1 MPNGDSIVAYM
12 KKTNKES
19 KSYLAKLLATENIT
33 VEHRKVPTAFF
44 DLKKRLL
51 VVPIWKQEMSND
63 VLDLLLSHEIG
74 HALYTPMKEWQ
85 KAVDVDKIPHSFLN
99 VIEDAR
105 IEKLVKRKYAGLKQT
120 FIRGY
125 RDLIENNFFN
135 TKGRNINDMLLIDRL
150 NMHFK
155 SSYIESDIDF
165 TSAELDIVDRMKK
178 LETFEDVKKLAKELS
193 EYCSKEKEEKDIEQL
208 VQDDDGDIQMQ
219 DEEGEN
225 NEQGEQ
231 EQEEGNN
238 EEDTTTSNVDTDE
251 EEEKQEEQKVEEG
264 ASQPGDAGQQSK
276 SQGEQTTGSEPVS
289 ETDNAWSQQSHQLL
303 DKECKENEYFNPHE
317 FTNLKE
323 YVVDYKKV
331 LQDWQQLYDK
341 EHRMDYE
348 VNALKALQTEYK
360 KFLSQQNKSVN
371 YMVKEF
377 EMKKSAAAYARTKQD
392 KTGIINPLKLHSY
405 KFNDDIFKRIA
416 VTPDGKNHGM
426 MMFID
431 WSGSM
436 NDKLQATIHQTMNL
450 ALFCKKVQIPFEV
463 YAFSNSNSRRKDV
476 KANYQLGDIT
486 IDNRFHLINFVSSR
500 MNTKEFDNAM
510 KILFHTSCLYD
521 RNRWMRWSSRKPVE
535 HNLMHDLPDVP
546 RGYGLSST
554 PLNDTIMAAY
564 KLVPAFVK
572 RYSIDKM
579 NTIFLTDGCSDGNNG
594 KIVDMEDGDQ
604 YAEIISNK
612 FKRGYMMSYDKNAV
626 LVDRKTKRQ
635 YHVDHGW
642 RNPNGLTENLLQ
654 ILKDRTGS
662 KVLGFYISARK
673 RIDNYAMEKYFNHQ
687 VRSKIH
693 AQFRKDKVVTV
704 THSTGYDE
712 IYLLAGG
719 NMQVQDGQ
727 MATPSENAKKGEIK
741 RLFTSTLK
749 GNKQSRV
756 MLNKFIS
763 KVA

>member
-1 MPNGDSIVAYM
+1 
-12 KKTNKES
+12 
-19 KSYLAKLLATENIT
+19 
-33 VEHRKVPTAFF
+33 
-44 DLKKRLL
+44 
-51 VVPIWKQEMSND
+51 
-63 VLDLLLSHEIG
+63 
-74 HALYTPMKEWQ
+74 
-85 KAVDVDKIPHSFLN
+85 
-99 VIEDAR
+99 
-105 IEKLVKRKYAGLKQT
+105 
-120 FIRGY
+120 
-125 RDLIENNFFN
+125 
-135 TKGRNINDMLLIDRL
+135 
-150 NMHFK
+150 
-155 SSYIESDIDF
+155 
-165 TSAELDIVDRMKK
+165 
-178 LETFEDVKKLAKELS
+178 
-193 EYCSKEKEEKDIEQL
+193 
-208 VQDDDGDIQMQ
+208 
-219 DEEGEN
+219 
-225 NEQGEQ
+225 
-231 EQEEGNN
+231 
-238 EEDTTTSNVDTDE
+238 
-251 EEEKQEEQKVEEG
+251 
-264 ASQPGDAGQQSK
+264 
-276 SQGEQTTGSEPVS
+276 
-289 ETDNAWSQQSHQLL
+289 
-303 DKECKENEYFNPHE
+303 
-317 FTNLKE
+317 
-323 YVVDYKKV
+323 
-331 LQDWQQLYDK
+331 
-341 EHRMDYE
+341 MDYE

-436 NDKLQATIHQTMNL
+436 NDKLQATIHQLINL
-450 ALFCKKVQIPFEV
+450 SLFCKKVQIPFEV
-463 YAFSNSNSRRKDV
+463 YAFSNSAARRKDV
-476 KANYQLGDIT
+476 IANYELSDIT

-521 RNRWMRWSSRKPVE
+521 RSRWMRWSSKKPVDA
-535 HNLMHDLPDVP
+535 NFLYDLPDAP

-579 NTIFLTDGCSDGNNG
+579 NTIFLTDGCSDGNNH

-604 YAEIISNK
+604 YAEIISNN
-612 FKRGYMMSYDKNAV
+612 FKRGYMMSYDKNSV

-642 RNPNGLTENLLQ
+642 RCPNGLTENLLQ

-662 KVLGFYISARK
+662 KVLGFYVSARR
-673 RIDNYAMEKYFNHQ
+673 RIDNYAMDKYFDYQ
-687 VRSKIH
+687 MRSKIH

-712 IYLLAGG
+712 IYLLAGD

>member
-1 MPNGDSIVAYM
+1 M
-12 KKTNKES
+12 KKTNKQS
-19 KSYLAKLLATENIT
+19 KSYLARLLATENIT

-44 DLKKRLL
+44 DLKQRLL
-51 VVPIWKQEMSND
+51 VVPIWNQEMSND

-85 KAVDVDKIPHSFLN
+85 NAVDVEKIPHSFLN

-125 RDLIENNFFN
+125 RDLIEKDFFKTKDRDINN
-135 TKGRNINDMLLIDRL
+135 MLLIDRL

-165 TSAELDIVDRMKK
+165 TSAELDIVDRMKN
-178 LETFEDVKKLAKELS
+178 LETFEDVKVLAKELS
-193 EYCSKEKEEKDIEQL
+193 EYCSKEKEEKDIEEL
-208 VQDDDGDIQMQ
+208 VQDDDGDIQMDMNQ
-219 DEEGEN
+219 DDDGEN
-225 NEQGEQ
+225 NEQGEE
-231 EQEEGNN
+231 EQEGNN
-238 EEDTTTSNVDTDE
+238 EEDDSSSNVDTDKN
-251 EEEKQEEQKVEEG
+251 EEKKEEQKVEEG
-264 ASQPGDAGQQSK
+264 ASQPGDSGEQNK
-276 SQGEQTTGSEPVS
+276 SQGEQTKSDGPVS
-289 ETDNAWSQQSHQLL
+289 QTDTAWSQQSQKLL
-303 DKECKENEYFNPHE
+303 DKECKENEYFSPHE

-323 YVVDYKKV
+323 LVVDYKKV
-331 LQDWQQLYDK
+331 LQDFKNHNYK
-341 EHRMDYE
+341 PHRMAVE
-348 VNALKALQTEYK
+348 QIALQNLQVEYK
-360 KFLSQQNKSVN
+360 KFLSSQNKSVN

-377 EMKKSAAAYARTKQD
+377 EMRKSAAAYSRTKQD

-405 KFNDDIFKRIA
+405 KFTDDIFKRIS

-436 NDKLQATIHQTMNL
+436 SDKLRSTIHQTINL

-463 YAFSNSNSRRKDV
+463 YAFSNSSARRKDRTF
-476 KANYQLGDIT
+476 NYQINDIT
-486 IDNRFHLINFVSSR
+486 IDNRFHLINFASSR
-500 MNTKEFDNAM
+500 MNTREFDTAM
-510 KILFHTSCLYD
+510 KNLYQVSCIYNPERWNWRRTTSAE
-521 RNRWMRWSSRKPVE
+521 RSWMY
-535 HNLMHDLPDVP
+535 DLPDVP
-546 RGYGLSST
+546 SGYGLSST
-554 PLNDTIMAAY
+554 PLNDCIMAAY

-594 KIVDMEDGDQ
+594 KIVDMEDGHSH
-604 YAEIISNK
+604 AEIINNK
-612 FKRGYMMSYDKNAV
+612 FKRSFMMSYDKNSV
-626 LVDRKTKRQ
+626 MVDRKTKRQ
-635 YHVDHGW
+635 YHCQDGW
-642 RNPNGLTENLLQ
+642 RNPNGLTEQLLQ
-654 ILKDRTGS
+654 VLKDRTDS

-673 RIDNYAMEKYFNHQ
+673 RIDTYAMDKYFNYDM
-687 VRSKIH
+687 RSKVN
-693 AQFRKDKVVTV
+693 AQFRKDKVITV

-712 IYLLAGG
+712 IYLLAGD

>member
-1 MPNGDSIVAYM
+1 M
-12 KKTNKES
+12 KKTNKQS
-19 KSYLAKLLATENIT
+19 KSYLARLLATENIT

-44 DLKKRLL
+44 DLKQRLL
-51 VVPIWKQEMSND
+51 VVPIWNQEMSND

-105 IEKLVKRKYAGLKQT
+105 IEKLVKRKYAGLSQI

-125 RDLIENNFFN
+125 RDLIEKDFFKTKDRDINN
-135 TKGRNINDMLLIDRL
+135 MLLIDRL

-165 TSAELDIVDRMKK
+165 TSAELDIVDRMKN

-193 EYCSKEKEEKDIEQL
+193 EYCSKEKEEKDIEEL
-208 VQDDDGDIQMQ
+208 VQDDDGDIQIDMNQ
-219 DEEGEN
+219 DDDGEN
-225 NEQGEQ
+225 NEQGEE
-231 EQEEGNN
+231 EQEGNN
-238 EEDTTTSNVDTDE
+238 EEDDSSSNVDTDKN
-251 EEEKQEEQKVEEG
+251 EEKEEEQKVEEG
-264 ASQPGDAGQQSK
+264 ASQPGDSGQQNK
-276 SQGEQTTGSEPVS
+276 SQGEQTKSDEPVS
-289 ETDNAWSQQSHQLL
+289 QTDTAWSQQSQKLL
-303 DKECKENEYFNPHE
+303 DKECKENEYFSPHE

-323 YVVDYKKV
+323 LVVDYKKV
-331 LQDWQQLYDK
+331 LQDFKNHNYK
-341 EHRMDYE
+341 PHRLTAE
-348 VNALKALQTEYK
+348 KIALHNLQVEYK
-360 KFLSQQNKSVN
+360 KFLSSQNKSVN

-377 EMKKSAAAYARTKQD
+377 EMRKSAAAYSRTKQD

-405 KFNDDIFKRIA
+405 KFTDDIFKRIS

-436 NDKLQATIHQTMNL
+436 SDKLRSTIHQTINL

-463 YAFSNSNSRRKDV
+463 YAFSNSSARRKDR
-476 KANYQLGDIT
+476 AFNYQLNDIT
-486 IDNRFHLINFVSSR
+486 IDNRFHLINFASSR
-500 MNTKEFDNAM
+500 MNTREFDIAM
-510 KILFHTSCLYD
+510 RNLYQVSCIYNPERWNWRRTTSAE
-521 RNRWMRWSSRKPVE
+521 RSWMY
-535 HNLMHDLPDVP
+535 DLPDVP
-546 RGYGLSST
+546 SGYGLSST
-554 PLNDTIMAAY
+554 PLNDCIMASY

-594 KIVDMEDGDQ
+594 KIVDMEDGHSH
-604 YAEIISNK
+604 AEIINNK
-612 FKRGYMMSYDKNAV
+612 FKRSFMMSYDKNSV
-626 LVDRKTKRQ
+626 MVDRKTKRQ
-635 YHVDHGW
+635 YHCEDGW

-673 RIDNYAMEKYFNHQ
+673 RIDTYAMDKYFNYDM
-687 VRSKIH
+687 RSKIH

-712 IYLLAGG
+712 IYLLAGD

>member
-1 MPNGDSIVAYM
+1 MPIYISIVAYM

-44 DLKKRLL
+44 DLQKRLL

-74 HALYTPMKEWQ
+74 HALFTPMKEWQ

-105 IEKLVKRKYAGLKQT
+105 IEKLVKRKYAGLRQT

-125 RDLIENNFFN
+125 RDLIEKDFFK
-135 TKGRNINDMLLIDRL
+135 TKDRNINDMLLIDRL

-165 TSAELDIVDRMKK
+165 TSAELDIVDRMKN

-238 EEDTTTSNVDTDE
+238 EEDTTTSNVDTDK
-251 EEEKQEEQKVEEG
+251 EEEKQEQEIEEG
-264 ASQPGDAGQQSK
+264 ASQPGDAGQQNK

-377 EMKKSAAAYARTKQD
+377 EMRKSAAAYARTKQD

-405 KFNDDIFKRIA
+405 KFSDDIFKRIS

-463 YAFSNSNSRRKDV
+463 YAFSNSSARRKEV
-476 KANYQLGDIT
+476 MANYELNDIT

-500 MNTKEFDNAM
+500 MNTKQFDNAM
-510 KILFHTSCLYD
+510 KILFHVSCLYD
-521 RNRWMRWSSRKPVE
+521 KNRWYRFSSRKPVE
-535 HNLMHDLPDVP
+535 HNLMYDLPDSP

-579 NTIFLTDGCSDGNNG
+579 NTIFLTDGCSDGNNH
-594 KIVDMEDGDQ
+594 KVVDMEDGDQ
-604 YAEIISNK
+604 FSEILNNK
-612 FKRGYMMSYDKNAV
+612 FKRGYMMSYNKNSV

-635 YHVDHGW
+635 YHCDNGW
-642 RNPNGLTENLLQ
+642 RNPNGLTEQLLQ
-654 ILKDRTGS
+654 ILKDRTGT
-662 KVLGFYISARK
+662 KVLGFYISGKR
-673 RIDNYAMEKYFNHQ
+673 RIDNYAMEKYFDHQ
-687 VRSKIH
+687 MRSKIH
-693 AQFRKDKVVTV
+693 AKFRKDKVITV
-704 THSTGYDE
+704 NHSTGYDE
-712 IYLLAGG
+712 IYLLAGD
-719 NMQVQDGQ
+719 NMQVQDGL

>member
-1 MPNGDSIVAYM
+1 M
-12 KKTNKES
+12 KKQTNKES

-44 DLKKRLL
+44 DLQKRLL

-74 HALYTPMKEWQ
+74 HALFTPMKEWQ
-85 KAVDVDKIPHSFLN
+85 KAVDIDKIPHSFLN

-105 IEKLVKRKYAGLKQT
+105 IEKLVKRKYAGLRQT

-125 RDLIENNFFN
+125 RDLIEKDFFK
-135 TKGRNINDMLLIDRL
+135 TKDRNINDMLLIDRL

-165 TSAELDIVDRMKK
+165 TSAELDIVDRMKN

-225 NEQGEQ
+225 NEQGKQ

-238 EEDTTTSNVDTDE
+238 EEDTTTSNVDTDK
-251 EEEKQEEQKVEEG
+251 EEEKQEQEIEEG
-264 ASQPGDAGQQSK
+264 ASQPGDAGQQNK

-377 EMKKSAAAYARTKQD
+377 EMRKSAAAYARTKQD

-405 KFNDDIFKRIA
+405 KFSDDIFKRIS

-463 YAFSNSNSRRKDV
+463 YAFSNSSARRKEV
-476 KANYQLGDIT
+476 MANYELNDIT

-500 MNTKEFDNAM
+500 MNTKQFDNAM
-510 KILFHTSCLYD
+510 KILFHVSCLYD
-521 RNRWMRWSSRKPVE
+521 KNRWYRFSSRKPVE
-535 HNLMHDLPDVP
+535 HNLMYDLPDSP

-579 NTIFLTDGCSDGNNG
+579 NTIFLTDGCSDGNNH
-594 KIVDMEDGDQ
+594 KVVDMDDGDQ
-604 YAEIISNK
+604 FSEILNNK
-612 FKRGYMMSYDKNAV
+612 FKRGYMMSYNKNSV

-635 YHVDHGW
+635 YHCDNGW
-642 RNPNGLTENLLQ
+642 RNPNGLTEQLLQ
-654 ILKDRTGS
+654 ILKDRTGT
-662 KVLGFYISARK
+662 KVLGFYISGKR
-673 RIDNYAMEKYFNHQ
+673 RIDNYAMEKYFDHQ
-687 VRSKIH
+687 MRSKIH
-693 AQFRKDKVVTV
+693 AKFRKDKVITV
-704 THSTGYDE
+704 NHSTGYDE
-712 IYLLAGG
+712 IYLLAGD
-719 NMQVQDGQ
+719 NMQVQDGL